1 MNMLA
6 LVISFF
12 LSTLS
17 FLVSIY
23 TTIFQTRVDEN
34 CKLLRR
40 VHLQSSGSKTRI
52 QLQYLL
58 PCREAAGSSGLWKHF
73 LLKPDVLHL

>member
-58 PCREAAGSSGLWKHF
+58 PGCLAGRLRAALGYGNIF
-73 LLKPDVLHL
+73 C